1 MQVNS
6 INGDVHLNMHV
17 ILLWTM
23 HDMLAYGTIAR
34 CVVKGYQTC
43 SICGPNIATWRSQA
57 LLKNV
62 YCAQPKKWLPMEHAF
77 QRATTSF
84 DGVQEDGVPPQ
95 RMTFDEIHNAGVART
110 TWLANGGWPLRSDL
124 AKRFGLKRLNTLFQ
138 LEYWKVII

>member
-6 INGDVHLNMHV
+6 INGDVHCNMHV

-23 HDMLAYGTIAR
+23 QDMPAYGTIVR
-34 CVVKGYQTC
+34 CVVKGYKKC
-43 SICGPNIATWRSQA
+43 PICGPNIATWRSQA

-62 YCAQPKKWLPMEHAF
+62 YCAQHKKWLPMEHAF

-95 RMTFDEIHNAGVART
+95 RMTFDEIHNAVVARIK
-110 TWLANGGWPLRSDL
+110 WLANGGRPLRNDL
-124 AKRFGLKRLNTLFQ
+124 AMRSRLKRLNTLFQ